1 MSFVESLAIVASA
14 AAAAERITELVKP
27 IYLKIKNRIM
37 KSDFKECTK
46 AEKII
51 LTVFLGTLICLM
63 LQIGIDIPAVDEPAI
78 VQQLFAGL
86 ISSVG
91 SNFLH
96 LILTILTGIKDIQES
111 RLYRNKT

>member
-14 AAAAERITELVKP
+14 AAAAERVTELIKP
-27 IYLKIKNRIM
+27 IYLKIKNSIL

-51 LTVFLGTLICLM
+51 LTIFLGTLICIT
-63 LQIGIDIPAVDEPAI
+63 LQIGIDIPIIEEPPL

-86 ISSVG
+86 LSSVG

-96 LILTILTGIKDIQES
+96 LLLSILTVVKDTQES
-111 RLYRNKT
+111 RIYRDKA